1 MRVGLVIY
9 GSLDTIS
16 GGYLYDR
23 KLVEQLVAFGHSVTV
38 FSLAYRDYA
47 KHLGDNL
54 DDAWQRR
61 LAAANVDVMLQ
72 DELNHPSLLWANFRH
87 GLGYKRGAHRCPLAT
102 VVHHLRSSETEHPPL
117 LRRLYREIERLYL
130 NSVDALLYN
139 SQTTRHTV
147 EPLLNRLRPAH
158 VAYPAADHLP
168 AAEPTADLNTIAAR
182 SRTPGPLRLLFV
194 GNLIPRKGLDQ
205 LLDALAQLP
214 TESWRLTVV
223 GSQAID
229 YGYTKVITERCLALP
244 QGAVQFLDR
253 VSDAELVHQYQTHH
267 LLAVPSYEGF
277 GIVYLE
283 AMRFGLPV
291 IAATLGAAHE
301 IVTDGE
307 NGFLVQPHDTHT
319 LAQHL
324 RSLYANREQLLTMS
338 FAARRHYTQ
347 HPTWQQSMAGA
358 AAWLTALPK
367 TIACEQNDLI

>member
-23 KLVEQLVAFGHSVTV
+23 KLVEQLIVLGHSV
-38 FSLAYRDYA
+38 SLFALVYRDYT
-47 KHLGDNL
+47 KHLIDNL
-54 DDAWQRR
+54 NASWNEE
-61 LAAANVDVMLQ
+61 LAAAPVDLMIQ
-72 DELNHPSLLWANFRH
+72 DELNHPSLLWANLRRS
-87 GLGYKRGAHRCPLAT
+87 GRQRRYPVAS
-102 VVHHLRSSETEHPPL
+102 VVHHLRSSEVDHPPL
-117 LRRLYREIERLYL
+117 LRRIYGAIERIYL

-139 SQTTRHTV
+139 SETTRYTV
-147 EPLLNRLRPAH
+147 EPLLTRPRPAL

-168 AAEPTADLNTIAAR
+168 VNEPAFDLHAIADR
-182 SRTPGPLRLLFV
+182 SRAQGPLRILFV

-214 TESWRLTVV
+214 VVSWQLTVV
-223 GSQAID
+223 GSQDVDTD
-229 YGYTKVITERCLALP
+229 YAKSIRMRCQALP
-244 QGAVQFLDR
+244 GGAVHFPGR
-253 VSDAELVHQYQTHH
+253 VSDAELVQQYRTHH

-291 IAATLGAAHE
+291 IASTLGAARE
-301 IVTDGE
+301 LVTDGE
-307 NGFLVQPHDTHT
+307 NGFLARPHDTHS

-324 RSLYANREQLLTMS
+324 WSLHANRERLLAMS
-338 FAARRHYTQ
+338 FAARRRYTQ

-358 AAWLTALPK
+358 SAWLTTLPD
-367 TIACEQNDLI
+367 TITQR